1 MTRLQ
6 NLVGL
11 VTKYLGLMNLSPE
24 HSEDGLYLF
33 KYGSTVVMISL
44 FEEADDTFVRFASV
58 MLKDFE
64 PSLELL
70 QRILRLNTEVLF
82 GSFLLFEDNTLSFSA
97 TLLGNHLDFDYDPG
111 KGMRSEHDYGVVCQL
126 IEHGWSDSRIV
137 RAFEDHPQGIGAKFS
152 KAGYR
157 YLERTIRKAHQAVGR

>member
-1 MTRLQ
+1 MSRLPK
-6 NLVGL
+6 LEEL
-11 VTKYLGLMNLSPE
+11 VTQYLGQMNLSPE

-44 FEEADDTFVRFASV
+44 FEEADDTYVRFASV

-82 GSFLLFEDNTLSFSA
+82 GSFLLFEDDTLSFSA
-97 TLLGNHLDFDYDPG
+97 TLLGNQLDYEEFDKTLRYVAKISDDYDDELQALG
-111 KGMRSEHDYGVVCQL
+111 GGQ
-126 IEHGWSDSRIV
+126 
-137 RAFEDHPQGIGAKFS
+137 RAVDVLQES
-152 KAGYR
+152 
-157 YLERTIRKAHQAVGR
+157 